1 MEQLDVILLVMRAV
15 AMTFFLLEALHLF
28 VYARN
33 SHIYRVYGTIQLS
46 MGALF
51 VLTIYSNYFSE
62 TPLLYSGQVNLLWN
76 LLIPAVMVMCYEI
89 LLGRRVKWRYALMNN
104 LPFLF
109 AFLFYSVNNNQ
120 TFLRVVGWLS
130 LIYATIAVI
139 VLQVMMVKEIRRHEI
154 IRERHAYVWFTIVM
168 WAMYISLILRFAM
181 YNVDIRFE
189 RIITIVVLIL
199 VYGFLTLLLRRGMLD
214 FHQLQQEEV
223 DEPEPAIEPS
233 KALQPVAQP
242 RMVLDRPT
250 EQPYYMQDQV
260 SFFGDKA
267 RQLNELM
274 ESKRLYL
281 QSDLSVATLAMELGT
296 NRTYLSNL
304 INQYLHT
311 TFTNYVNAYRVR
323 YAKSLLLKT
332 DDTIEEIYQAAG
344 FQSRTTFWRAFAQ
357 VEGCTPKE
365 FRKKRASQNT
375 PPLRKM

>member
-1 MEQLDVILLVMRAV
+1 MEQLDIILLVARAI

-33 SHIYRVYGTIQLS
+33 SHIYRVYSTIQLS

-89 LLGRRVKWRYALMNN
+89 LLGRRVKWRYTLLNN

-109 AFLFYSVNNNQ
+109 AFLFYSVNNNH
-120 TFLRVVGWLS
+120 TFLLVVGWLS

-139 VLQVMMVKEIRRHEI
+139 VLQVMMVKEMRRHEI
-154 IRERHAYVWFTIVM
+154 VRERHAYVWFSMVM
-168 WAMYISLILRFAM
+168 WAMYFSLILRIAM
-181 YNVDIRFE
+181 YNLDMRFE
-189 RIITIVVLIL
+189 SIVTILVLML
-199 VYGFLTLLLRRGMLD
+199 VYGILTLLLRRGMLD
-214 FHQLQQEEV
+214 FHQLQQELVEGT
-223 DEPEPAIEPS
+223 EPVIVPS
-233 KALQPVAQP
+233 TALQPVVQP
-242 RMVLDRPT
+242 RVVFDRPS
-250 EQPYYMQDQV
+250 EQPFYMQDQV

-274 ESKRLYL
+274 ETKRLYL
-281 QSDLSVATLAMELGT
+281 QPDLSVVTLATELGT

-311 TFTNYVNAYRVR
+311 TFSNYVNAYRVR

-332 DDTIEEIYQAAG
+332 DDTIEEIFQAAG

-365 FRKKRASQNT
+365 YRKRKTSQNT
-375 PPLRKM
+375 PPLSKK

>member
-120 TFLRVVGWLS
+120 TFLHVVGWLS
-130 LIYATIAVI
+130 LIYASIAVI

-189 RIITIVVLIL
+189 RIITILVLIL

-250 EQPYYMQDQV
+250 EQPLFVQDQV

-365 FRKKRASQNT
+365 FRKRKVSQNT
-375 PPLRKM
+375 PP

>member
-33 SHIYRVYGTIQLS
+33 SHIYRVYGTIQLGL
-46 MGALF
+46 GALF
-51 VLTIYSNYFSE
+51 VLTIYSSYFSE
-62 TPLLYSGQVNLLWN
+62 TPLLYSGQMNLLWN
-76 LLIPAVMVMCYEI
+76 LLIPAVMVMCYEL
-89 LLGRRVKWRYALMNN
+89 LLGRRVKWRYVLMNN

-120 TFLRVVGWLS
+120 TFLHVVGWLS

-181 YNVDIRFE
+181 YNVDIQFE

-296 NRTYLSNL
+296 NRT
-304 INQYLHT
+304 
-311 TFTNYVNAYRVR
+311 
-323 YAKSLLLKT
+323 
-332 DDTIEEIYQAAG
+332 
-344 FQSRTTFWRAFAQ
+344 
-357 VEGCTPKE
+357 
-365 FRKKRASQNT
+365 
-375 PPLRKM
+375 

>member
-33 SHIYRVYGTIQLS
+33 SHIYRVYGTIQLGL
-46 MGALF
+46 GALF
-51 VLTIYSNYFSE
+51 VLTIYSSYFSE

-120 TFLRVVGWLS
+120 TFLHVVGWLS

-189 RIITIVVLIL
+189 RIITILVLIL

-250 EQPYYMQDQV
+250 EQPLFVQDQV

-375 PPLRKM
+375 PLRKM

>member
-250 EQPYYMQDQV
+250 EQPLFVQDQV

-375 PPLRKM
+375 PPL

>member
-250 EQPYYMQDQV
+250 EQPLFVQDQV

-375 PPLRKM
+375 LPLRKM